1 VGLRREREERYERE
15 RKERGER
22 ELVRERARKRM
33 IEIER

>member
-1 VGLRREREERYERE
+1 MGLRREREERYERE